1 MSDIPKLSVITINFN
16 NSCGLRKTVQSV
28 ISQTYRDFEY
38 IIIDG
43 QSSDGSV
50 EVIESFTNIQPG
62 VYSPFVSTINN
73 PEPCAPC
80 PVPITFWLSEPDD
93 GIYQAMNKGIR
104 QARGEY
110 LLFLNSGDYFVNNE
124 VLQEV
129 FSKSH
134 EADLILGRCN
144 ITDNGKLVFTTHP
157 PQKLTFGF
165 LYNNGLAHQSTFI
178 KRELFSQYGYY
189 REDFR
194 YNADIEFWYR
204 TIVLNHC
211 STETL
216 GIVISEYNLEGI
228 STKENHTEA
237 YRREM
242 DDIYS
247 HPLLQL
253 LIPDYDARNAEKQE
267 MKALYWAKSKSLI
280 YKTIKGL
287 YRIACW
293 SQKYKR

>member
-1 MSDIPKLSVITINFN
+1 MVRTSVITINLN
-16 NSCGLRKTVQSV
+16 NRVGLQKTVQSV

-50 EVIESFTNIQPG
+50 EVIKEFDRH
-62 VYSPFVSTINN
+62 
-73 PEPCAPC
+73 
-80 PVPITFWLSEPDD
+80 ITHWISEPDE

-110 LLFLNSGDYFVNNE
+110 VLFLNSGDCFVNNE

-129 FSKSH
+129 FSKPR
-134 EADLILGRCN
+134 EADLLLGNCN

-178 KRELFSQYGYY
+178 KRELFLKYGNY

-194 YNADIEFWYR
+194 YNADIEFWFR
-204 TIVLNHC
+204 TVVIKIC

-216 GIVISEYNLEGI
+216 GIVISEYNLDGI
-228 STKENHTEA
+228 STRENKSEI
-237 YRREM
+237 YQREM
-242 DDIYS
+242 NEIYS

-253 LIPDYDARNAEKQE
+253 LIPDYDGWNTEKQE
-267 MKALYWAKSKSLI
+267 MKVMYWAKSKSLI
-280 YKTIKGL
+280 YNTIKVL

-293 SQKYKR
+293 SQKHRR

>member
-1 MSDIPKLSVITINFN
+1 MPVISVITVNLN
-16 NSCGLRKTVQSV
+16 NQAGLQRTLQSV
-28 ISQTYRDFEY
+28 VYQNYRDFEY

-50 EVIESFTNIQPG
+50 DVIKEFDQH
-62 VYSPFVSTINN
+62 
-73 PEPCAPC
+73 
-80 PVPITFWLSEPDD
+80 ITCWSSEPDD
-93 GIYQAMNKGIR
+93 GIYQAMNKGIG

-110 LLFLNSGDYFVNNE
+110 LLFLNSGDYFVNND
-124 VLQEV
+124 VLKDV
-129 FSKSH
+129 FCKPR
-134 EADLILGRCN
+134 EGDMLLGRCN
-144 ITDNGKLVFTTHP
+144 ITDNGNLVFTTNP
-157 PQKLTFGF
+157 PRKLTFGF

-178 KRELFSQYGYY
+178 KRELFSRFGNY

-204 TIVLNHC
+204 TIVFNHC
-211 STETL
+211 TTETL

-228 STKENHTEA
+228 STRENKSEI
-237 YRREM
+237 YQREM
-242 DDIYS
+242 NDIYS

-253 LIPDYDARNAEKQE
+253 FIPDYDARNAEKQE
-267 MKALYWAKSKSLI
+267 MKALYWAKSKNLI

-293 SQKYKR
+293 SQNYKR